1 MSVGL
6 EFSCGVSKEGKGWVG
21 FGLACGLLSSWKL
34 IGGAVCLRIVPHLNL
49 YARWDQTF
57 GPAMK
62 FWAE

>member
-1 MSVGL
+1 MGRVWVSMWLAVGIGI
-6 EFSCGVSKEGKGWVG
+6 SGRS
-21 FGLACGLLSSWKL
+21 ATLLSSWKL